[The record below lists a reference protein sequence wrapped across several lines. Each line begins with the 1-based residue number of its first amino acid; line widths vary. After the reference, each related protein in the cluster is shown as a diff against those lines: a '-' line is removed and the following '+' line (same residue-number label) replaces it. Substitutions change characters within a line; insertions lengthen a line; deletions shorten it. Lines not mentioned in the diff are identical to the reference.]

1 MSDQIIQFADGKKY
15 RVCLA
20 ANILP
25 LIDTSRDTADDLKKI
40 QDEFINKIKEQFR
53 TILSEPVYDHETII
67 LTRKRIE
74 SCDYYYEYHNYLYGK
89 YIKAF
94 CYVGFWPGRAKLFD
108 RETLTGNEMKKI
120 TVAISH
126 AAVSYHTDRDACFR
140 VDAGVKLFTFIDME
154 RPNLCTDICPKLI
167 TCVINIANAQRIMS
181 YGSR

>member
-1 MSDQIIQFADGKKY
+1 MSADM
-15 RVCLA
+15 A
-20 ANILP
+20 AMIRP
-25 LIDTSRDTADDLKKI
+25 LIEMSHGTADELKKI

-53 TILSEPVYDHETII
+53 TILSESVYDHETII
-67 LTRKRIE
+67 LIRKRVE
-74 SCDYYYEYHNYLYGK
+74 SCDYYYEYHNCLHGK
-89 YIKAF
+89 YIKVF

-140 VDAGVKLFTFIDME
+140 VDTDVKRFKFIDME

-167 TCVINIANAQRIMS
+167 TCVINTAEAQRIMS
-181 YGSR
+181 C